1 MYKSNLKFKFC
12 DSSIRFK
19 SFEFM
24 EFLLHSCSN
33 IFWCIIVYRP
43 PSNSINDFFN
53 KFSSLLEWLIISP
66 GHLLISGDFNLHV
79 DDKNNKHANRFLDLF
94 DCSNLSVM
102 DCVTPTHKNNHA
114 LDLVITRSEEKL
126 VSQYFVH
133 DPVLSDHFAVH
144 CTLATDLSDLCSQYD
159 SVLSSII
166 DKHAPLRRKSFSV
179 RPIAP

>member
-1 MYKSNLKFKFC
+1 
-12 DSSIRFK
+12 
-19 SFEFM
+19 
-24 EFLLHSCSN
+24 
-33 IFWCIIVYRP
+33 
-43 PSNSINDFFN
+43 
-53 KFSSLLEWLIISP
+53 
-66 GHLLISGDFNLHV
+66 
-79 DDKNNKHANRFLDLF
+79 
-94 DCSNLSVM
+94 M